1 VRQQAALGPDG
12 RIVMKMNALVDP
24 AAIDALY
31 DASEAGTPI
40 DLLVRGICCLRPGVP
55 GRSET
60 IRVRSL
66 LGRFLEHS
74 RIYGFGADP
83 ETAEYLIG
91 SADLMP
97 RNLDRR
103 VEAIVPVRAPALRRR
118 LADILEVELADDR
131 QVWELDG
138 TGAWHRVPTTLGIDA
153 HQVLMDRA
161 VARSHEVRADGWS

>member
-1 VRQQAALGPDG
+1 LYAAS
-12 RIVMKMNALVDP
+12 A
-24 AAIDALY
+24 
-31 DASEAGTPI
+31 AGTPVE
-40 DLLVRGICCLRPGVP
+40 LLIRGICCLRPGVP
-55 GRSET
+55 GLSET

-83 ETAEYLIG
+83 DTAEYLIG

-103 VEAIVPVRAPALRRR
+103 VEALVPVRAPALRRR
-118 LADILEVELADDR
+118 LAEILAVELADDR

-138 TGAWHRVPTTLGIDA
+138 QGHWHRVPTTVGVDA
-153 HQVLMDRA
+153 HRVLMERA
-161 VARSHEVRADGWS
+161 IGRSHELRSDGWA